1 MVSVRLWRGGFLVD
15 KKIFGTGVDYVGDT
29 WDRYYW
35 MWLFFPQICGTQ
47 LSGGGS
53 WNLYVA
59 QQQPLEFRFLFG
71 HNFENSSE
79 II

>member
-1 MVSVRLWRGGFLVD
+1 MGSLLLDVAL
-15 KKIFGTGVDYVGDT
+15 
-29 WDRYYW
+29 
-35 MWLFFPQICGTQ
+35 FPQICGTQ

-59 QQQPLEFRFLFG
+59 QQQPLEFRFLFDQKFRFLFG